1 MLSFYTFMTALF
13 TSLLMVPF
21 LRRWALERGELDQP
35 DQRKQHTMPMPRLG
49 GIAIFLSFL
58 FSAIVFVPISNC
70 TRGIL
75 AGGLIIFV
83 TGLLDDMR
91 GLSAKQKFVGEI
103 IACLTG
109 ILIGNHYL
117 VSLGDLF
124 GFGEILLP
132 IWLGIPFTVFAVV
145 GVINAI
151 NLIDGLDGL
160 AGGVSMLALSAFFV
174 FGLLND
180 DMTTMLLSAALI
192 GGILGFLKYNFYPAR
207 IFMGDAGSLTVGF
220 ILGFLAIHVT
230 QHPSS
235 EVSPVVPLLILGVPI
250 IDTIWVM
257 SRRVLNGHSPFVP
270 DRTHMHHRF
279 LNLGFEHRFTVLIIY
294 GLTTFWVFFA
304 VLDMQLPDYVLFY
317 GFLVLNMTGYLVL
330 NRMQHRIDLKSK
342 VMKDTDESLRNS
354 VIFGRLSALADYS
367 VPVIQGGLAVFAL
380 VTVYVM
386 TTHSD
391 VDWQIVCLLL
401 LSGLGIKIWGG
412 KDGQFIMLVVYAATA
427 LAAYEVW
434 SAESDFII
442 GIAVKQ
448 VGDVLIGLMLV
459 LSCIKF
465 ILRKPSEFFLT
476 TVDFLVLALCV
487 TTAVASHVGAF
498 NLSIAG
504 PLLRFVLLLFAIRT
518 VLTRKGN
525 TLAVVSNATLVF
537 LLMLLLW
544 IFLQR

>member
-1 MLSFYTFMTALF
+1 MQSFYTFITALF

-35 DQRKQHTMPMPRLG
+35 DERKQHTVPMPRLG

-58 FSAIVFVPISNC
+58 FSAIIFVPISHC

-83 TGLLDDMR
+83 TGLIDDMR
-91 GLSAKQKFVGEI
+91 GLSAGQKFVGEVV
-103 IACLTG
+103 ASLTA

-117 VSLGDLF
+117 VSLGNLF

-132 IWLGIPFTVFAVV
+132 IWLGVPFTVFAVI

-160 AGGVSMLALSAFFV
+160 AGGVSLIALFAFLLL
-174 FGLLND
+174 GLLTND
-180 DMTTMLLSAALI
+180 STAVLLSAAMI

-220 ILGFLAIHVT
+220 LLGFLAVHVT
-230 QHPSS
+230 QHPNST
-235 EVSPVVPLLILGVPI
+235 VSPVVPLLILGVPI
-250 IDTIWVM
+250 VDTIWVM
-257 SRRVLNGHSPFVP
+257 SRRVLNGESPFSP

-294 GLTTFWVFFA
+294 GITTFWVVFSVFGI
-304 VLDMQLPDYVLFY
+304 QFPDYVLFY
-317 GFLVLNMTGYLVL
+317 SFLVLNAVGYLMIT
-330 NRMQHRIDLKSK
+330 RWQHRFDVKST
-342 VMKDTDESLRNS
+342 MLNDTHESIRDS
-354 VIFGRLSALADYS
+354 AIYGRLSSLADNA
-367 VPVIQGGLAVFAL
+367 VPVIQGGLAIYAVL
-380 VTVYVM
+380 TVYEM
-386 TTHSD
+386 TIHNE
-391 VDWQIVCLLL
+391 VNWQIVGLLL
-401 LSGLGIKIWGG
+401 LIGFGIKFWGG
-412 KDGQFIMLVVYAATA
+412 KDSQFIMLVVYAATA

-434 SAESDFII
+434 SAESRFIV

-448 VGDVLIGLMLV
+448 VGDLLIGSMVV
-459 LSCIKF
+459 LSSVKF
-465 ILRKPSEFFLT
+465 VFRKPEEFFLT
-476 TVDFLVLALCV
+476 TVDFLLLAICV
-487 TTAVASHVGAF
+487 TAAVASQVGTF
-498 NLSIAG
+498 GLCIAG

-525 TLAVVSNATLVF
+525 TLSVVSNATLVF
-537 LLMLLLW
+537 LLMLLPW
-544 IFLQR
+544 IFLQS